1 MAETFN
7 IFLIVMAVLAA
18 GVYVALHFFEA
29 GYGYLFNPK
38 YGPPVPNK
46 VGWVVMESPVFI
58 AMCVLWLMS
67 GRTWEAGPLALFVL
81 FQAHYLQRA
90 FIFPLLLRGESK
102 MPLGIVVMGMAFNTL
117 NALMQGGWIFYVSPE
132 GYYADWFAKPYI
144 YVGGALF
151 MAGMAVNL
159 HSDHI
164 IRNLRKPGDT
174 RHYIP
179 RGGMFR
185 YVSSANYFGELL
197 EWTGFA
203 VASWSWAGAVF
214 AWWTFANLAP
224 RAALRPRVREGI
236 HGAETKKDH
245 TFHLLTYRKM
255 SSLFTPYKLGPV
267 TLRNRTVRSA
277 AFESMGRHFGPT
289 EQLKEYHVSVARGGV
304 GMTTLAYAAVCR
316 SGLSF
321 DKQLWLRPEIVPG
334 LRGITD
340 AVHREG
346 AAAGIQI
353 GHCGN
358 MTHLTT
364 AGQIPIG
371 ASTGFNLYAYTP
383 VRGMRKDEIAQ
394 VARDFGKAVHTAHDA
409 GFDSVEVHAGH
420 GYLISQFLSPYTNHR
435 KDEYGGTLENR
446 MRFMRMCL
454 TEVMEAAAKT
464 GTAVLVKHNMY
475 DGFKGGIEIPES
487 IAIAREIERF
497 GVDGIV
503 LSGGFVSKAPMA
515 VMRGL
520 IPIYTM
526 SYYSPLW
533 LRYFIRPS

>member
-1 MAETFN
+1 
-7 IFLIVMAVLAA
+7 
-18 GVYVALHFFEA
+18 
-29 GYGYLFNPK
+29 
-38 YGPPVPNK
+38 
-46 VGWVVMESPVFI
+46 
-58 AMCVLWLMS
+58 
-67 GRTWEAGPLALFVL
+67 
-81 FQAHYLQRA
+81 
-90 FIFPLLLRGESK
+90 
-102 MPLGIVVMGMAFNTL
+102 
-117 NALMQGGWIFYVSPE
+117 
-132 GYYADWFAKPYI
+132 
-144 YVGGALF
+144 
-151 MAGMAVNL
+151 
-159 HSDHI
+159 
-164 IRNLRKPGDT
+164 
-174 RHYIP
+174 
-179 RGGMFR
+179 
-185 YVSSANYFGELL
+185 
-197 EWTGFA
+197 
-203 VASWSWAGAVF
+203 
-214 AWWTFANLAP
+214 
-224 RAALRPRVREGI
+224 
-236 HGAETKKDH
+236 
-245 TFHLLTYRKM
+245 M

-454 TEVMEAAAKT
+454 GRGRWRPRRQT
-464 GTAVLVKHNMY
+464 GTADH
-475 DGFKGGIEIPES
+475 
-487 IAIAREIERF
+487 
-497 GVDGIV
+497 
-503 LSGGFVSKAPMA
+503 
-515 VMRGL
+515 
-520 IPIYTM
+520 
-526 SYYSPLW
+526 W
-533 LRYFIRPS
+533 